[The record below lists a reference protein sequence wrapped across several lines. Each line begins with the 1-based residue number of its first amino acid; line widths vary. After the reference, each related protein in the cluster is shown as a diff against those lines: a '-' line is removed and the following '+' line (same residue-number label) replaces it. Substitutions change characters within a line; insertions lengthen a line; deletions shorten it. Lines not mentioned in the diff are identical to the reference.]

1 MSDDNKGAKHALKDM
16 TVAEFRDR
24 LKHEPVILLPLGSHE
39 EQGPHAPMGDYQLA
53 EAIALRIAE
62 QSGAIAA
69 PCLPFGYA
77 EFFRGF
83 AGGIQLRAATFRAV
97 LNDMIESF
105 LDHRIDR
112 LLILNGHS
120 TNASLIEEVCR
131 DIKRRL
137 GVSVAS
143 VDLWRS
149 IPESLWT
156 EIHGDDARKSRGHGG
171 DPVTS
176 VSMYLR
182 PEQMRMDLALPAR
195 PARVMGF
202 PTAGVQ
208 GVTID
213 GIQVNLPLDA
223 HEIAPNG
230 MLGGDAGPS
239 SEQAGQR
246 IVDHLCSHCARVVEV
261 LRKSDPRNLQPGAM

>member
-1 MSDDNKGAKHALKDM
+1 MSDDVKGAKHALKDM

-24 LKHEPVILLPLGSHE
+24 LKDDPVMLLPLGSHE
-39 EQGPHAPMGDYQLA
+39 EQGPHTPMGDYQLA
-53 EAIALRIAE
+53 ETIALRIAE

-83 AGGIQLRAATFRAV
+83 AGGIQLRASTFRAV
-97 LNDMIESF
+97 LNDMIEAF
-105 LDHRIDR
+105 VDHGINR

-131 DIKRRL
+131 DIKRRF

-149 IPESLWT
+149 IPERLWT
-156 EIHGDDARKSRGHGG
+156 EIHGQDARKARGHGG

-182 PEQMRMDLALPAR
+182 PEQMRMDLVSSAR
-195 PARVMGF
+195 PAQAWGF
-202 PTAGVQ
+202 PATGVQ

-223 HEIAPNG
+223 HEVAPNG
-230 MLGGDAGPS
+230 MLGGDAGLS
-239 SEQAGQR
+239 SAQAGQQ
-246 IVDHLCSHCARVVEV
+246 IVDHLCSHCTRVVEV
-261 LRKSDPRNLQPGAM
+261 LRKSDPRDLQPGAM